1 MLLLFYKSKF
11 FRDQD
16 CASIINKYNFP
27 EESLSSHLEKFSFI
41 CNEKRNNL
49 KLIDKFRNNLESNIS
64 LILPKK
70 ERQLKQMMQQN
81 KNSLCVNINPIESN
95 LNHLIL
101 IHNDESI
108 SQFIREVKIKKL
120 FLNAF

>member
-1 MLLLFYKSKF
+1 M
-11 FRDQD
+11 
-16 CASIINKYNFP
+16 
-27 EESLSSHLEKFSFI
+27 
-41 CNEKRNNL
+41 
-49 KLIDKFRNNLESNIS
+49 IDKFRNNLESNIS

-95 LNHLIL
+95 LNHLIS

-108 SQFIREVKIKKL
+108 SQFIIEVKIKKL